1 MSIDP
6 HLTLNQLIECSVVAK
21 PAEHCIDEGQ
31 ETVAA
36 GKTVIRPSE
45 PALDVGD
52 HDSGSA
58 K

>member
-1 MSIDP
+1 VWIDP
-6 HLTLNQLIECSVVAK
+6 HLSLNQLIECSVAAK

-36 GKTVIRPSE
+36 GKTILE
-45 PALDVGD
+45 TLDVGD